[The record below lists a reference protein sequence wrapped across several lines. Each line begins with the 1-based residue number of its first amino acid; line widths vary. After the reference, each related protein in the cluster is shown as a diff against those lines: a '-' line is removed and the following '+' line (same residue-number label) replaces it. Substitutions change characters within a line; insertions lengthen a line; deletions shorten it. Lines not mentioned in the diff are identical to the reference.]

1 MNGTKIIN
9 VISKNELTVLII
21 AYISIRFLFLL
32 YPFWGL
38 EYEDSFIYN
47 DTARFLSYSYDH
59 SSMPFKCQSC
69 INGSFKE
76 CNEYGSYG
84 GHFLTFPIFL
94 NLINWLIGY
103 HPYNVFSF
111 NFIISV
117 LIIISI
123 MILNTEKLN
132 VSLKTVLALFIITPF
147 SSIFHTSGLAE
158 TISSLF
164 VLVSFLSIYLLNEK
178 DFDTKSKYFYLSI
191 VTIILSFL
199 TKRENLILIVFI
211 ILIPLLRKLYGRVA
225 LNRNYFLFLLILLF
239 LGLFFSWLIGLFNI
253 EANESGDIGKRTF
266 ALSYFMLN
274 IKALLLAIISLDYWG
289 ITGVL
294 LLFCLLIYYK
304 NKNRNEFGTYCLL
317 LFSLY
322 IAIYSTHYRS
332 YYQVLYNNY
341 DAFET
346 LRYSNNYFPIVVLFI
361 ASNIFFLKNFNR
373 LLLYPLVLLFLANS
387 INSRIY
393 LNAQEY
399 KSRIEP
405 VFETLKIAQKYDI
418 IITDI
423 PIIFHCF
430 VSESQIILDTYRVD
444 ESMIRNIRLNNLGRK
459 IYFLTPRGQHQFKDL
474 RFKFNFEL
482 DNYSKINSFREY
494 DLYEI

>member
-1 MNGTKIIN
+1 
-9 VISKNELTVLII
+9 
-21 AYISIRFLFLL
+21 
-32 YPFWGL
+32 
-38 EYEDSFIYN
+38 
-47 DTARFLSYSYDH
+47 
-59 SSMPFKCQSC
+59 
-69 INGSFKE
+69 
-76 CNEYGSYG
+76 
-84 GHFLTFPIFL
+84 
-94 NLINWLIGY
+94 
-103 HPYNVFSF
+103 
-111 NFIISV
+111 
-117 LIIISI
+117 
-123 MILNTEKLN
+123 
-132 VSLKTVLALFIITPF
+132 
-147 SSIFHTSGLAE
+147 
-158 TISSLF
+158 
-164 VLVSFLSIYLLNEK
+164 
-178 DFDTKSKYFYLSI
+178 
-191 VTIILSFL
+191 
-199 TKRENLILIVFI
+199 
-211 ILIPLLRKLYGRVA
+211 
-225 LNRNYFLFLLILLF
+225 

-266 ALSYFMLN
+266 ALSYFMIN
-274 IKALLLAIISLDYWG
+274 FKALVIAIISLDYWG

-294 LLFCLLIYYK
+294 LLFCLLFHYK
-304 NKNRNEFGTYCLL
+304 NKNRNEFGTYCIL

-361 ASNIFFLKNFNR
+361 ASNIFFLKNINR
-373 LLLYPLVLLFLANS
+373 LLLYPLVLLFVANS

-393 LNAQEY
+393 LNTQEY

-405 VFETLKIAQKYDI
+405 IFETLKIAQNYDI

-430 VSESQIILDTYRVD
+430 VSERQIILDTYRVD
-444 ESMIRNIRLNNLGRK
+444 ESMIRNIKLNNLGRK
-459 IYFLTPRGQHQFKDL
+459 IYFLAPRDQQQFKDL